1 MRRRSLRRCRGPQ
14 GRHVRRHS
22 DFARTLLTNFPLQGI
37 LDRLV
42 ERIPDV
48 LPITGAGITLISPGL
63 APQYIA
69 ASNEDAL

>member
-1 MRRRSLRRCRGPQ
+1 VVHEESMLA
-14 GRHVRRHS
+14 VLS
-22 DFARTLLTNFPLQGI
+22 DFARTLLTDFPLQGI
-37 LDRLV
+37 LDELV

-48 LPITGAGITLISPGL
+48 LPITGAGITLTSPGL